1 MENNCSA
8 QSSASDCGRGK
19 TARFTLIELLV
30 VIAIIA
36 ILAAILLPALSS
48 ARNAAQKASCMSN
61 LKQVGISLAGY
72 EGEHGR
78 LPVAFFLADDTSARR
93 WHPNYSW
100 YSLLYAV
107 NPKKNK
113 LLQSIYGDWM
123 HLKCPADNTR
133 SESMQAHRKYWRT
146 YEANVV
152 AMPQYTEV
160 NSSTGAVD
168 AWYPAGT
175 NPTYG
180 LSSKIRNSPS
190 NLVTIMEYGRD
201 GLRSGHT
208 QASSAFH
215 LASNDKNLPIT
226 DMSHSRFF
234 HPTGSNYLMWDGH
247 VEHLDRLLISGF
259 DALYINNKTNK

>member
-48 ARNAAQKASCMSN
+48 ARNAAQKASCMGN
-61 LKQVGISLAGY
+61 LKQIGISLAGY

-78 LPVAFFLADDTSARR
+78 LPVAFHLVEEYSANRFY
-93 WHPNYSW
+93 PNYTW
-100 YSLLYAV
+100 YSLIWAD
-107 NPKKNK
+107 NPKRGKIMK
-113 LLQSIYGDWM
+113 SIIGDWM
-123 HLKCPADNTR
+123 HLKCPADNSR

-146 YEANVV
+146 YDANVV
-152 AMPQYTEV
+152 AMPQINERNASGV
-160 NSSTGAVD
+160 ME
-168 AWYPAGT
+168 AWTPMGS
-175 NPTYG
+175 NPTDG
-180 LSSKIRNSPS
+180 LSNNLRVSPS
-190 NLVTIMEYGRD
+190 QMVTIMEYGRD
-201 GLRSGHT
+201 GMRSGHI
-208 QASSAFH
+208 QASQAFH
-215 LASNDKNLPIT
+215 LASEDKGLTPND
-226 DMSHSRFF
+226 MAYSRYF

>member
-1 MENNCSA
+1 MENNYSA
-8 QSSASDCGRGK
+8 QSSASDCGRKK

-36 ILAAILLPALSS
+36 ILAAMLLPTLSS
-48 ARNAAQKASCMSN
+48 ARNAALRSSCISN
-61 LKQVGISLAGY
+61 LKQIGLDLASY
-72 EGEHGR
+72 EGDNGR
-78 LPVAFFLADDTSARR
+78 LPVAFFLVDDTSARR

-113 LLQSIYGDWM
+113 LLQSIHGDWM

-133 SESMQAHRKYWRT
+133 SEGMQAYRKYWRT
-146 YEANVV
+146 YDANVV

-180 LSSKIRNSPS
+180 LASKIRNSPS
-190 NLVTIMEYGRD
+190 NLVTIMEYGKD
-201 GLRSGHT
+201 SMRSGHT
-208 QASSAFH
+208 QVSSAYH
-215 LASNDKNLPIT
+215 LASNDKNRPLT
-226 DMSHSRFF
+226 DMGHSRFF
-234 HPTGSNYLMWDGH
+234 HPTGSNYLFWDGH
-247 VEHLDRLLISGF
+247 VEHLDRLTIPEFSTR
-259 DALYINNKTNK
+259 YMNNEY